1 MSSVGELLKSV
12 RKQRKMTQA
21 QLSKGIVN
29 RSYISQIEK
38 NLVQPSFKTMTQ
50 LSKRLDVD
58 VSIFYGET
66 ELVVLSISEIKN
78 LIRTSKQQLELNQA
92 NIIKISVKKL
102 IDLPSDQFN
111 KLSVSEKCDYYYS
124 ISLYY
129 LLDKKYDAAL
139 KYTEEGLDI
148 SKQNHL
154 DVHHTEFL
162 IRISKCYIQKIQYH
176 DALKYLN
183 EAHNLIVSSQLSNL
197 LKIEVLL
204 NMGICHGRIGEYY
217 SSIRLCN
224 EANHINELSNSTHKS
239 GELFMTLGICY
250 KKINDLKASKKYYE
264 KANCFFTLFN
274 NTFNKA
280 GTLVNLG
287 IIYREMNNASKSL
300 EYLYAAKTDFEELN
314 DTYQI
319 WNCKIEIFKST
330 LLEDKFTINDVEEE
344 FRNLIIYLP
353 NIFINLKTDLYIT
366 MLTFYLSREKYEEA
380 LNVIN
385 NTDNFSEKDL
395 YFAKI
400 YFNLGLIDKSSYFFN
415 KYHSENSK

>member
-1 MSSVGELLKSV
+1 MSSVGELLRSV
-12 RKQRKMTQA
+12 RKQRKMTQD

-50 LSKRLDVD
+50 LSKRLDID

-78 LIRTSKQQLELNQA
+78 LIRTSKQQLQLNQA
-92 NIIKISVKKL
+92 YSIKNSVKKL
-102 IDLPSDQFN
+102 IELPLDQLN

-129 LLDKKYDAAL
+129 FLDKKYDESL
-139 KYTEEGLDI
+139 KYTEKGLDI
-148 SKQNHL
+148 SKQNHS

-162 IRISKCYIQKIQYH
+162 IQISKCYIQKNQYH
-176 DALKYLN
+176 DALRYLN

-264 KANCFFTLFN
+264 KANSFFTLFN

-300 EYLYAAKTDFEELN
+300 EYLYTAKTNFEELN

-330 LLEDKFTINDVEEE
+330 LLEDKFTINNVEEE
-344 FRNLIIYLP
+344 FRSLITYLP
-353 NIFINLKTDLYIT
+353 NAFINLKTDLYIT
-366 MLTFYLSREKYEEA
+366 MLTCYLSHEKYEEA
-380 LNVIN
+380 LNLIN